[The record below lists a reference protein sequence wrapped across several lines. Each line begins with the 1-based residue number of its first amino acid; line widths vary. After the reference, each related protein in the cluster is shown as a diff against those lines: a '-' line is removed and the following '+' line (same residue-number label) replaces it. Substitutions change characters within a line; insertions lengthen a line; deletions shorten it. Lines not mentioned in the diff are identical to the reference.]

1 MKKIAELKITENFGI
16 PEIDTQ
22 EVYKVIQA
30 KSAVQLV
37 DVRRPEEFVGELG
50 HIQDAI
56 LKTLGPELTQY
67 LETADRET
75 PIVFVCRSGAR
86 SGQAT
91 SESLALGFKTVAN
104 MTGGMI
110 KWNSEKLPTQV

>member
-1 MKKIAELKITENFGI
+1 MLKITQNFGI

-22 EVYKVIQA
+22 EVYRVIQA
-30 KSAVQLV
+30 KSNVQLV
-37 DVRRPEEFVGELG
+37 DVRRSEEFVGELG
-50 HIQDAI
+50 HIQDSI
-56 LKTLGPELTQY
+56 LKTLGPELTEY
-67 LETADRET
+67 LETADREK

-91 SESLALGFKTVAN
+91 SESLALGFKVVAN

-110 KWNSEKLPTQV
+110 KWNAEKLPTRV